1 MKIIGV
7 FGILAFALAF
17 GCNNK
22 PAKET
27 TKTVNET
34 KIEVKTEK
42 EADTQIKISSDGGSV
57 KTKKLEVEIKKD

>member
-7 FGILAFALAF
+7 LGFLALSLAF

-22 PAKET
+22 QAKEKT
-27 TKTVNET
+27 ETVNET

-42 EADTQIKISSDGGSV
+42 EAET
-57 KTKKLEVEIKKD
+57 

>member
-1 MKIIGV
+1 M
-7 FGILAFALAF
+7 ALSLTF

-27 TKTVNET
+27 VKET
-34 KIEVKTEK
+34 TIEVKTEK